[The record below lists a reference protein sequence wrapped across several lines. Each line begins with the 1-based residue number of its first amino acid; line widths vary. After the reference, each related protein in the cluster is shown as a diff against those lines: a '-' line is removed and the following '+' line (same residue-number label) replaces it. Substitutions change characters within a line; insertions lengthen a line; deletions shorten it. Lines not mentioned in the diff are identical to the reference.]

1 MNTPLSFSK
10 KREKGF
16 TLIEVIVTLVVAAI
30 LGAFLVSFMGT
41 ALTKSTEPVT
51 RSKQMYAL
59 QQVMENVKATY
70 LSMADATDALTRLN
84 AFITSS
90 PASSDYTIVT
100 KSISFTK
107 DGSGNFTESSAVC
120 PNLGSSGSDCA
131 LKLTITSN
139 ITPGLSVTEVFT
151 QRPSP

>member
-1 MNTPLSFSK
+1 MNTPLSFFK

-90 PASSDYTIVT
+90 PASSD
-100 KSISFTK
+100 IS
-107 DGSGNFTESSAVC
+107 SSRESAC
-120 PNLGSSGSDCA
+120 LRFA
-131 LKLTITSN
+131 
-139 ITPGLSVTEVFT
+139 FF
-151 QRPSP
+151 R